1 MQWLFDF
8 FHRTFR
14 KQVPS
19 GDLPPPLP
27 TPGPPLLPT
36 FGWNH
41 SSEWTEED
49 EIRWEISHYDD
60 AD

>member
-14 KQVPS
+14 KRVTS
-19 GDLPPPLP
+19 SDLPPP
-27 TPGPPLLPT
+27 LPT

-49 EIRWEISHYDD
+49 EIRWEISHCDD